1 VDSKE
6 TLNKKIDELSAQV
19 TDNPENEAL
28 RRELGLSYMNAGRYQ
43 ESMLEF
49 QKAAEIN
56 PATPDTFH
64 KLGIIFDRL
73 GKYKEAIK
81 YYLQTIKINSED
93 PEVFMDLGLVYDQL
107 QDYENAINTFKKVI
121 ALDPEDI
128 DAYFHLG
135 LAYDSLE
142 DGENAIIYT
151 MQAEK
156 LADLKSHVQWN
167 ASSKKSLHILYKRYE
182 LSPDD
187 FE

>member
-1 VDSKE
+1 VDPKE
-6 TLNKKIDELSAQV
+6 ALNKKIDDLSAQV
-19 TDNPENEAL
+19 ADTPEDETL

-43 ESMLEF
+43 ESVLEF

-56 PATPDTFH
+56 PDTSDTFH

-73 GKYKEAIK
+73 GQYKEAID
-81 YYLQTIKINSED
+81 YYLQTIKISPED

-107 QDYENAINTFKKVI
+107 QDYENAVNTFKKVI
-121 ALDPEDI
+121 ELDPQDI
-128 DAYFHLG
+128 DAHFHLG

-156 LADLKSHVQWN
+156 LADIKNHVRWN
-167 ASSKKSLHILYKRYE
+167 ASSKKSLRILYKRYE